1 MMRAAVLAVLLV
13 GIALQPAA
21 AEPFHREDLR
31 IPMEAAGPLG
41 LEAMLLRPP
50 GTRRYPLALI
60 SHGAPREAKRR
71 EEMSPYRSY
80 RQALEFAR
88 RGFAAL
94 VFMRRSYGES
104 GGRYAESS
112 GPCDRRD
119 YLRSARASA
128 SDLRAA
134 IEAMAGR
141 TDISTAGMIAVGV
154 SAGGFASLALSADPP
169 QGLAA
174 VINFAGGRGSRAD
187 NDVCDEEALVRAFAM
202 LGKTSRIPT
211 LWIYAQNDKYFG
223 PDLVRRMHAA
233 FTGAGGR
240 ASFIDFPPHG
250 EDGHALFSRAIP
262 LWTPLV
268 DDFLRDQNLGTRDI
282 AAGADTAAA
291 TSARQGPRGICR
303 LSCREP
309 APGLCRLAPRRFRLS
324 RRTALGARS
333 SGGCP
338 RRLRGI
344 HAGLRAICG
353 RRPSGRH
360 RQRRIALKSFGTSG
374 LPLGRR
380 HHEAVE
386 VVAHLDL
393 AGQARVRPHVETE
406 IQHVFFHRRR
416 RADLLAPGFIDVDVA
431 GRAGAGATAFGFNAG
446 NGVADRGF
454 HHGRAVLDFNGSF
467 FARMVDKVDFGH
479 DRSCCRNR

>member
-88 RGFAAL
+88 RGFAVL
-94 VFMRRSYGES
+94 VFMRRGYGES
-104 GGRYAESS
+104 GGPYAESS
-112 GPCDRRD
+112 GPCERRD

-141 TDISTAGMIAVGV
+141 TDVSTAGMIAIGV

-187 NDVCDEEALVRAFAM
+187 NDVCDEEALVRAFAT

-240 ASFIDFPPHG
+240 ARFIDFPPHG

-282 AAGADTAAA
+282 AAMPPPAPITPPPHLRDKGRAGFADYLAASPHRAFAVSPRGAFAYRGGRRSAHEAAEAALAACAEYTPDCALYAVDDHLADTA
-291 TSARQGPRGICR
+291 SAG
-303 LSCREP
+303 
-309 APGLCRLAPRRFRLS
+309 S
-324 RRTALGARS
+324 R
-333 SGGCP
+333 
-338 RRLRGI
+338 
-344 HAGLRAICG
+344 
-353 RRPSGRH
+353 
-360 RQRRIALKSFGTSG
+360 
-374 LPLGRR
+374 
-380 HHEAVE
+380 
-386 VVAHLDL
+386 
-393 AGQARVRPHVETE
+393 
-406 IQHVFFHRRR
+406 
-416 RADLLAPGFIDVDVA
+416 
-431 GRAGAGATAFGFNAG
+431 
-446 NGVADRGF
+446 
-454 HHGRAVLDFNGSF
+454 
-467 FARMVDKVDFGH
+467 
-479 DRSCCRNR
+479 